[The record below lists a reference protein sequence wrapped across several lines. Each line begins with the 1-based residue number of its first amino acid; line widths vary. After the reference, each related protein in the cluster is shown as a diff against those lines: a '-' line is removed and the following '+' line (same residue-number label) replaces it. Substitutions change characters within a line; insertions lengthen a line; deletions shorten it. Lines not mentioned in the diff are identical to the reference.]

1 MTKKTIFWF
10 RHDLRLTDNPGL
22 LAAANQGQVI
32 AIYIHDEKSPG
43 IKLGSASRW
52 WLHHSLIKLNT
63 SLQNKLNIYQGVSKA
78 IILDLVK
85 SQSADAV
92 YWNRCYEPWRIPQD
106 TEIKA
111 VLQQHGVDC
120 RSFNASLLWEPWDIL
135 KKDGLPYKVFTSFY
149 QKGCLQA
156 RYPRDPLPIPEPLI
170 LVKDQSNP
178 LSIDRLS
185 LLPTV
190 KWYTGIAQEW
200 VVGES
205 AAHEKLEKFLQS
217 GLENYE
223 IGRNFPAQ
231 KKVSRLSPHL
241 HFGEISPQQIYFTL
255 QKRSRIDQGEYRSL
269 SLSDSKCFCRE
280 LGWREFSYYLL
291 YHFPD
296 LPMKNFQKKFDQLV
310 WQVNPVHLAAWQ
322 QGKTGFPLVDAGM
335 RQLWQTG
342 YMHNRV
348 RMVVGSFLVKN
359 LLLDWRQGA
368 DWFWDCLVDAD
379 LANNSMSWQWV
390 AGSGVDAAPYFRIFN
405 PVTQGEKFDPQGDY
419 TKHFLPELSRLPI
432 NYLFKPWEAP
442 AHVLSNAGIIFDE
455 TYPKP
460 IVDLAI
466 SRQHA
471 LAAFRDLVNYP

>member
-1 MTKKTIFWF
+1 MTKKTIVWF
-10 RHDLRLTDNPGL
+10 RHDLRLADNPAL
-22 LAAANQGQVI
+22 FAAASQGQVI
-32 AIYIHDEKSPG
+32 AIYIHDETSPG
-43 IKLGSASRW
+43 IKLGRASRW

-78 IILDLVK
+78 IILALVK
-85 SQSADAV
+85 SQSVDAV

-106 TEIKA
+106 TDIKTE
-111 VLQQHGVDC
+111 LQHQGIDC

-135 KKDGLPYKVFTSFY
+135 KKDGLPYKVFTPFY
-149 QKGCLQA
+149 QKGCLSA
-156 RYPRDPLPIPEPLI
+156 EPPRDPLPSPETFT
-170 LVKDQSNP
+170 LVKDPAND
-178 LSIDRLS
+178 LSVDHLN

-190 KWYTGIAQEW
+190 KWYRGIEQEW

-205 AAHEKLEKFLQS
+205 AAHKKLGKFLQS

-231 KKVSRLSPHL
+231 EKVSRLSPHL
-241 HFGEISPQQIYFTL
+241 HFGEISAHQIYFKL
-255 QKRSRIDQGEYRSL
+255 RESSSK
-269 SLSDSKCFCRE
+269 DSQCFCRE

-291 YHFPD
+291 YHFPN
-296 LPMKNFQKKFDQLV
+296 LPTQNFQKKFDRLV
-310 WQVNPVHLAAWQ
+310 WQDNPVHLAAWQ
-322 QGKTGFPLVDAGM
+322 QGKTGFPLIDAGM

-368 DWFWDCLVDAD
+368 NWFWDCLVDAD
-379 LANNSMSWQWV
+379 LANNSMGWQWV
-390 AGSGVDAAPYFRIFN
+390 AGSGADAAPYFRIFN

-442 AHVLSNAGIIFDE
+442 AQVLSNAGIILGE

-466 SRQHA
+466 SRQYA
-471 LAAFRDLVNYP
+471 LAAFRDLGNYA